1 MFSTYVAAS
10 VKFGPAKARAPHLS
24 PLMRMEGQTAKLIYS
39 MLMSLD
45 GVRLDLD
52 WLEEWRF
59 PSGVIIVRYAVR
71 GGSR

>member
-1 MFSTYVAAS
+1 
-10 VKFGPAKARAPHLS
+10 
-24 PLMRMEGQTAKLIYS
+24 MRMEGQTAKLIYS

-52 WLEEWRF
+52 WLEERRF

-71 GGSR
+71 GGSK